1 MVGITY
7 CRGQGC
13 SELGDRG
20 IRGAHKVLG
29 EAFSGLLHTAP
40 GSPEGLCEGSR
51 HRGQD
56 HGVGAMGPTWI
67 SGVGGGV
74 VAGPGWR
81 GKPTQNIMNGTL
93 LAESLQTVQ
102 HTPHPL
108 SEGT

>member
-1 MVGITY
+1 M
-7 CRGQGC
+7 
-13 SELGDRG
+13 
-20 IRGAHKVLG
+20 
-29 EAFSGLLHTAP
+29 
-40 GSPEGLCEGSR
+40 
-51 HRGQD
+51 
-56 HGVGAMGPTWI
+56 GAMGPTWM

-108 SEGT
+108 PEGT